1 MQIDKKTIQRIFL
14 GVAGCI
20 LFYWLLHET
29 ERVKSVLE
37 RGADMLRPFVI
48 GAVLAFI
55 FNVPM
60 RSIERWLKPI
70 QKSGLRRSA
79 AMLLTVV
86 AVIVILAGI
95 VLLLI
100 PQITETVMSLTPRIV
115 DFFARMERGA
125 REFLASNPEVME
137 WVYSNTELESIDW
150 AGLIQKVMG
159 VVSSSVSTIAVS
171 AFSAL
176 GTITGGIVDVVI
188 GLVFMIYCLARKEI
202 LSRQARRIIYSILPE
217 RLCDETVRIMRLTNS
232 VFSSFLS
239 GQCLEACIL
248 GALFAVTMAILR
260 MPYISLIS
268 VLIAV
273 TALIPVVGAFVGCA
287 FGTFFILVNDPVQA
301 LIFVVMFLIL
311 QQIENNMIYPKVV
324 GTSIGLPGMWVL
336 FAVGVGG
343 ELMGVMGMF
352 IMIPVMA
359 VLYTLA
365 REFTSRR
372 VAERNIDPDK
382 LMNHPLEMKSKF
394 KEKREKK
401 KQQALLKELKAKA
414 EAAVHHNKE
423 D

>member
-14 GVAGCI
+14 GIAGCI
-20 LFYWLLHET
+20 LLSWLLHET
-29 ERVKSVLE
+29 ERVKTAWGTVT
-37 RGADMLRPFVI
+37 AVLRPFVI
-48 GAVLAFI
+48 GSVLAFI

-60 RSIERWLKPI
+60 RSIERWLKGIKKP
-70 QKSGLRRSA
+70 GLRRA
-79 AMLLTVV
+79 LAMLLTVV
-86 AVIVILAGI
+86 AVVVILAGV

-100 PQITETVMSLTPRIV
+100 PQITETVKSLTPKIV
-115 DFFARMERGA
+115 DFFARMETMFYD
-125 REFLASNPEVME
+125 FLANNPQVME
-137 WVYSNTELESIDW
+137 WVYANTELESIDW
-150 AGLIQKVMG
+150 ASLIQKVMG
-159 VVSSSVSTIAVS
+159 VVSTSVSAIAVR
-171 AFSAL
+171 AFSAV
-176 GTITGGIVDVVI
+176 GTITGGIVDAVI
-188 GLVFMIYCLARKEI
+188 GLVFMIYALGSKEI
-202 LSRQARRIIYSILPE
+202 LARQGRRIIYSIFLE
-217 RLCDETVRIMRLTNS
+217 YFCDETVRILRLSNS

-239 GQCLEACIL
+239 GQCLEALIL
-248 GALFAVTMAILR
+248 GCLFAVAMAIFK

-301 LIFVVMFLIL
+301 LVFVVMFLVI

-336 FAVGVGG
+336 FSVAVGG

-365 REFTSRR
+365 REFTNRR
-372 VAERNIDPDK
+372 IAQRNIPAEK
-382 LMNHPLEMKSKF
+382 LLDQPPVIRSKF

-401 KQQALLKELKAKA
+401 KQEALLKQLKEKA
-414 EAAVHHNKE
+414 EAAIHHKKE
-423 D
+423 E